1 MRKVGAG
8 KNSEENTNKR
18 KSRAGS
24 AGKLEAE
31 TERTWTPEKV
41 KFVSKKMSVA
51 LRHKPDRYGITLDE
65 EGWTDLPEFIRALNR
80 LHHFSPRLTEEDIR
94 YVSVHTNKRR
104 FELTDQKIRARYGH
118 SVPVIL
124 KKEKKTPPEILYHG
138 TSHQALKSIMENGL
152 LPMKRQYVHLSSDQK
167 TALQV
172 GRRHDAHPAL
182 LQINAAEAERDGIDF
197 YIGNDDVWLCRELP
211 PEYILVIK

>member
-1 MRKVGAG
+1 MSKKNAG
-8 KNSEENTNKR
+8 KNNTR
-18 KSRAGS
+18 DGHSVA
-24 AGKLEAE
+24 AGKSKAESDLE
-31 TERTWTPEKV
+31 WTAEKV

-65 EGWTDLPEFIRALNR
+65 EGWTDLPDFIRALNR
-80 LHHFSPRLTEEDIR
+80 VHHFSPRLTEKDIR
-94 YVSVHTNKRR
+94 YVSKHTNKRR

-124 KKEKKTPPEILYHG
+124 KKEKKSPPEILYHG

-152 LPMKRQYVHLSSDQK
+152 LPMKRQYVHLSSDQG
-167 TALQV
+167 AAIQV

-182 LQINAAEAERDGIDF
+182 LQINASEAEKDGIEF
-197 YIGNDDVWLCRELP
+197 FIGNDEVWLCRELP
-211 PEYILVIK
+211 PEYIKVIS